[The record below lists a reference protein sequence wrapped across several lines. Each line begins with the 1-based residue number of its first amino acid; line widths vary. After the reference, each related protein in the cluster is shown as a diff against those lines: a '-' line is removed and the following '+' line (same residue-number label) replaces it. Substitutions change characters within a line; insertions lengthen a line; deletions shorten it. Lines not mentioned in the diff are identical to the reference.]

1 VQTQVLLAGMY
12 EAQQDWNTAMK
23 HYERALHLEPSMA
36 LAANNLAYLYSEHGG
51 DMDRALT
58 LAQTANQLVPGNP
71 NISDTL
77 AWIYYKREHYGLA
90 LPLLTDAAKKAPE
103 NASVQLHLGLTLY
116 KTGDKAHSRE
126 ELERA
131 VKGNLTADQAKL
143 AKSALT
149 EMRTN

>member
-1 VQTQVLLAGMY
+1 MKRY
-12 EAQQDWNTAMK
+12 E
-23 HYERALHLEPSMA
+23 HALQIDASMA

-71 NISDTL
+71 DIADTL

-103 NASVQLHLGLTLY
+103 NAAVQLHLGLTLY
-116 KTGDKAHSRE
+116 KTGDKAHSRQ
-126 ELERA
+126 ELEHA
-131 VKGNLTADQAKL
+131 VKGNLSADQAQL
-143 AKSALT
+143 AKTALA
-149 EMRTN
+149 EMQKN